1 MSAPLLCRLNF
12 NDCFFILVL
21 LEIAALEREYRLL
34 EMIHMLD
41 TGAEQAVQIRSL
53 LFWQAG
59 AVIIVSTVVF
69 ALFSGSLSVLYGGCL
84 TMLSTW
90 HVYKSVYAS
99 GGNRA
104 VLLQSAGLRF
114 VVFLA
119 VLGVGVVFLGMQPLY
134 MVAGMAISYVA
145 LYVRSL
151 LMIFKQMKGE
161 DVG

>member
-1 MSAPLLCRLNF
+1 
-12 NDCFFILVL
+12 
-21 LEIAALEREYRLL
+21 
-34 EMIHMLD
+34 MLD
-41 TGAEQAVQIRSL
+41 TGAEQVVQIRSL

-59 AVIIVSTVVF
+59 ALIIVSTVVF
-69 ALFSGSLSVLYGGCL
+69 VLFSGSLSVLYGGCL

-90 HVYKSVYAS
+90 HVYKSVYVS

-134 MVAGMAISYVA
+134 MVAGMATSYVA

-151 LMIFKQMKGE
+151 IMIFEQMKGE

>member
-1 MSAPLLCRLNF
+1 
-12 NDCFFILVL
+12 
-21 LEIAALEREYRLL
+21 
-34 EMIHMLD
+34 MLD

-59 AVIIVSTVVF
+59 ALIIVSTVVF

-90 HVYKSVYAS
+90 HVYKSVYVS

-119 VLGVGVVFLGMQPLY
+119 VLGVGVVFLDMQPLY
-134 MVAGMAISYVA
+134 MVAGMATSYVA

-151 LMIFKQMKGE
+151 IMIFEQMKGE

>member
-1 MSAPLLCRLNF
+1 
-12 NDCFFILVL
+12 
-21 LEIAALEREYRLL
+21 
-34 EMIHMLD
+34 MLD
-41 TGAEQAVQIRSL
+41 TDTEQAVQIRSL

-59 AVIIVSTVVF
+59 AVIIVSTVALVF
-69 ALFSGSLSVLYGGCL
+69 FSSVLSVLYGGCL

-119 VLGVGVVFLGMQPLY
+119 VLGVGVVLLDMQPLY
-134 MVAGMAISYVA
+134 MVAGMATSYIA

-151 LMIFKQMKGE
+151 IMIFKQMKGE

>member
-1 MSAPLLCRLNF
+1 
-12 NDCFFILVL
+12 
-21 LEIAALEREYRLL
+21 
-34 EMIHMLD
+34 MLD
-41 TGAEQAVQIRSL
+41 TDAGQAVQIRSL
-53 LFWQAG
+53 LFWQAS
-59 AVIIVSTVVF
+59 AVIIVITLTL

-104 VLLQSAGLRF
+104 FLLQSAGLRF

-119 VLGVGVVFLGMQPLY
+119 ILSVGVVLLDMQPLY
-134 MVAGMAISYVA
+134 MVVGMATSYLA

-151 LMIFKQMKGE
+151 IMIFRQMKGE
-161 DVG
+161 GVG

>member
-1 MSAPLLCRLNF
+1 
-12 NDCFFILVL
+12 
-21 LEIAALEREYRLL
+21 
-34 EMIHMLD
+34 MLD
-41 TGAEQAVQIRSL
+41 TDTEQAVQIRSL

-59 AVIIVSTVVF
+59 AVIIVSTATL
-69 ALFSGSLSVLYGGCL
+69 ALFSSTLSVLYGGCL

-119 VLGVGVVFLGMQPLY
+119 VLGVGVVLLGMQPLY
-134 MVAGMAISYVA
+134 MVAGMATSYVA

-151 LMIFKQMKGE
+151 IMIFKQMKGE

>member
-1 MSAPLLCRLNF
+1 
-12 NDCFFILVL
+12 
-21 LEIAALEREYRLL
+21 
-34 EMIHMLD
+34 MLD
-41 TGAEQAVQIRSL
+41 TDAEQTVQIRSL

-59 AVIIVSTVVF
+59 AVIIVSTVTLV
-69 ALFSGSLSVLYGGCL
+69 LFSSALSVLYGGCL

-99 GGNRA
+99 GGNRT

-119 VLGVGVVFLGMQPLY
+119 VLGVGVVLLDMQPLY
-134 MVAGMAISYVA
+134 MVAGMATSYIA

-151 LMIFKQMKGE
+151 IMIFKQMKGE

>member
-1 MSAPLLCRLNF
+1 
-12 NDCFFILVL
+12 
-21 LEIAALEREYRLL
+21 
-34 EMIHMLD
+34 
-41 TGAEQAVQIRSL
+41 
-53 LFWQAG
+53 
-59 AVIIVSTVVF
+59 
-69 ALFSGSLSVLYGGCL
+69 
-84 TMLSTW
+84 MLSTW

-119 VLGVGVVFLGMQPLY
+119 VLGVGVGLLDMQPLY
-134 MVAGMAISYVA
+134 MVAGMATSYIA

-151 LMIFKQMKGE
+151 IMIFKQMKGE

>member
-1 MSAPLLCRLNF
+1 
-12 NDCFFILVL
+12 
-21 LEIAALEREYRLL
+21 
-34 EMIHMLD
+34 MLD
-41 TGAEQAVQIRSL
+41 TDTEQAVQIRSL

-59 AVIIVSTVVF
+59 AVIIVSTVTLV
-69 ALFSGSLSVLYGGCL
+69 LFSSVLSVLYGGCL

-104 VLLQSAGLRF
+104 VLLRSAGLRF

-119 VLGVGVVFLGMQPLY
+119 VLGVGVVLLDMQPLY
-134 MVAGMAISYVA
+134 MVAGMATSYIA

-151 LMIFKQMKGE
+151 IMIFKQMKGE

>member
-1 MSAPLLCRLNF
+1 
-12 NDCFFILVL
+12 
-21 LEIAALEREYRLL
+21 
-34 EMIHMLD
+34 MLD

-59 AVIIVSTVVF
+59 AVTIVSVIVSV
-69 ALFSGSLSVLYGGCL
+69 LFSGWSDVLYGGCL

-104 VLLQSAGLRF
+104 VLLKSAGLRF

-119 VLGVGVVFLGMQPLY
+119 VLGVGVVLLGMQPLY
-134 MVAGMAISYVA
+134 VVAGMATSYVA